1 MDLHARS
8 PNALLRTGLNDESD
22 ETVRNADPELR
33 VDINWTGCRRLVG
46 QFASI
51 LFIDMDG

>member
-1 MDLHARS
+1 MDLHARP

-33 VDINWTGCRRLVG
+33 VDINWTGYRRWL
-46 QFASI
+46 AS
-51 LFIDMDG
+51 LPQYSL